1 MTQETKNQQ
10 IFSGLILLTGE
21 DKAGLAD
28 SLFETLSPF
37 AVSVI
42 DIDQMIIKER
52 LFLTVHISLNPD
64 HQEAIDED
72 LNQLAERL
80 QVDIASIFSLSQA
93 PCDIENQSVITLS
106 ATKMLP
112 RYMRMVTAAIVSA
125 GGNIESLDRKSTA
138 PMIIEM
144 RVSGVALEA
153 LKHSL
158 SNLTLESDLSIT
170 VA

>member
-1 MTQETKNQQ
+1 MTQESNNQQ

-42 DIDQMIIKER
+42 DIHQMIIKER
-52 LFLTVHISLNPD
+52 LFLTVEILCNPD
-64 HQEAIDED
+64 HHEAIDED
-72 LNQLAERL
+72 LNQLAEKL
-80 QVDIASIFSLSQA
+80 QVDIASIFSLSYA
-93 PCDIENQSVITLS
+93 PRDVENQAVVTLA

-112 RYMRMVTAAIVSA
+112 LYIQAVTAAVASA
-125 GGNIESLDRKSTA
+125 GGNIESLNRKSTK
-138 PMIIEM
+138 PMAFEM
-144 RVSGVALEA
+144 RISGVALDS
-153 LKHSL
+153 LKHTL

-170 VA
+170 IA